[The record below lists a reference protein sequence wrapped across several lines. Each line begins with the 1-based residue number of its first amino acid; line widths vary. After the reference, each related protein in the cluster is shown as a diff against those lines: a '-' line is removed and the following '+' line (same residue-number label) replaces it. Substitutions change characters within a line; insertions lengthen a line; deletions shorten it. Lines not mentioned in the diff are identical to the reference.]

1 MIIGASSFAS
11 PLEQLIDEVD
21 SVELYVPKIGIYE
34 GRELQHDKVKA
45 VTDILSTSCG
55 LTSVHAPYYADVHT
69 YPKALCIDTAN
80 MKGPDF
86 KLIEESIEMAVN
98 FQSKVVVIHPGLV
111 GNERS
116 KSLTR
121 MVDNLQ
127 QLSKVAGDHGVML
140 GLENKEGTAPENLC
154 CDAMEL
160 VRVVEQV
167 NSDNLGVTFDVGHAN
182 LTSQGDPDQISEF
195 METVQDWVVHVHV
208 HDNMGVWTSEYA
220 GDMHLAPGT
229 GSVDMSIIERLGF
242 SGIHNME
249 VFSMEDV
256 IIGKKRLLALNI
268 FK

>member
-21 SVELYVPKIGIYE
+21 SIELYIPKMEIYE
-34 GRELQHDKVKA
+34 ERKLQHDKVRE
-45 VTDILSTSCG
+45 VMDILSTSSG
-55 LTSVHAPYYADVHT
+55 ITSVHAPYYADVDT
-69 YPKALCIDTAN
+69 YPKALCVDTAN

-98 FQSKVVVIHPGLV
+98 FQSKIVVIHPGLV
-111 GNERS
+111 GNDRRQ
-116 KSLTR
+116 SLAG
-121 MVDNLQ
+121 MVKNLQ
-127 QLSKVAGDHGVML
+127 QLSEVADNHGVTL

-154 CDAMEL
+154 CEALEL
-160 VRVVEQV
+160 IRAVEQV
-167 NSDNLGVTFDVGHAN
+167 NSDNLGVTFDIGHAN
-182 LTSQGDPDQISEF
+182 LTSGGDPDQVGEF

-220 GDMHLAPGT
+220 GDMHLAPGS
-229 GSVDMSIIERLGF
+229 GSVDMSVIGRLGF

-256 IIGKKRLLALNI
+256 IMGREKLLALNML
-268 FK
+268 K